1 MTTTKLVF
9 GIAGAA
15 VIVTLGMLVL
25 RSPAVAN
32 AVASG
37 AEWAR
42 GSGALGIAVFVI
54 AYVIATVFLVPGSV
68 LTIAAGFTYGL
79 GWGVVLVAPTAIVAA
94 TAAFLVGRV
103 LVRERVTRRFGGGR
117 RFRAIDAAV
126 EQRGAVIVALLRLSP
141 VFPFVVLNY
150 VLSISKVKTRT
161 YVAASAIGM
170 LPGTILFVYF
180 GSLAS
185 TAAEAAHGGAG
196 PSGVRLAL
204 LGAGLAAT
212 IAVVAIVAR
221 LARRELA
228 RTGATTELGAP

>member
-1 MTTTKLVF
+1 MTTKKLAI

-15 VIVTLGMLVL
+15 VIVAIGVLVL
-25 RSPAVAN
+25 RSPTFAN
-32 AVASG
+32 AVVSG

-42 GSGALGIAVFVI
+42 GAGAAGIAAFVI

-68 LTIAAGFTYGL
+68 LTVAAGFTYGL

-117 RFRAIDAAV
+117 RFQAIDAAV

-150 VLSISKVKTRT
+150 VLSISKVETRT
-161 YVAASAIGM
+161 YIAASAVGM
-170 LPGTILFVYF
+170 LPGTTLFVYL

-185 TAAEAAHGGAG
+185 TAAEAARGGAG

-204 LGAGLAAT
+204 LAAGLVAT
-212 IAVVAIVAR
+212 VAVVVLVAR

-228 RTGATTELGAP
+228 RTGATTEPGAP

>member
-1 MTTTKLVF
+1 MMTKKLAV

-15 VIVTLGMLVL
+15 ALVAIGVLVL
-25 RSPAVAN
+25 RSPTFAN

-42 GSGALGIAVFVI
+42 GSGAVGVAAFVI

-79 GWGVVLVAPTAIVAA
+79 GWGVVLVAPTAIFAA
-94 TAAFLVGRV
+94 TAAFLVGRLV
-103 LVRERVTRRFGGGR
+103 VRESVTRRFGDSR
-117 RFRAIDAAV
+117 RFQAIDAAV

-161 YVAASAIGM
+161 YIAASAVGM
-170 LPGTILFVYF
+170 LPGTTLFVYL

-185 TAAEAAHGGAG
+185 TAAEAARGGAG

-204 LGAGLAAT
+204 LAAGLVAT
-212 IAVVAIVAR
+212 VAVVVIVAR

-228 RTGATTELGAP
+228 RTGATTECGAP